1 MNKEVKKKRHA
12 KSYARENAMK
22 MIYAN
27 AIEKKTG
34 VPTNPGI
41 SDPMASTWSNYI
53 IQHEDEFNT
62 LIKKYL
68 KKWSIKEL
76 NPTNLA
82 IMQVAIYELKFD
94 TTPTPIVVNEAIEF
108 TKKYSDEKSKGFI
121 NYVLKE
127 ISKDLRDE

>member
-1 MNKEVKKKRHA
+1 MKRHA

-22 MIYAN
+22 MIYTN
-27 AIEKKTG
+27 AIEKKTE
-34 VPTNPGI
+34 VAMDSAI
-41 SDPMASTWSNYI
+41 SDPMAAKWANYI
-53 IQHEDEFNT
+53 IQNEDEFNE

-68 KKWSIKEL
+68 KKWKVEEL
-76 NPTNLA
+76 NPINLA

-94 TTPTPIVVNEAIEF
+94 TTPAPIVVNEAIEF
-108 TKKYSDEKSKGFI
+108 TKKYSDENSKGFI

>member
-1 MNKEVKKKRHA
+1 MKRHA

-22 MIYAN
+22 MIYSN
-27 AIEKKTG
+27 AIEKKTEIAMNS
-34 VPTNPGI
+34 PI
-41 SDPMASTWSNYI
+41 SDPMAAKWANYI
-53 IQHEDEFNT
+53 IQNEDEFNNE
-62 LIKKYL
+62 IKKYL
-68 KKWSIKEL
+68 KKWSINEL
-76 NPTNLA
+76 NPINLA

-108 TKKYSDEKSKGFI
+108 TKKYSDENSKGFI

>member
-1 MNKEVKKKRHA
+1 MKRHA

-22 MIYAN
+22 MIYSN
-27 AIEKKTG
+27 AIEKKSE
-34 VPTNPGI
+34 VALSSGI
-41 SDPMASTWSNYI
+41 NDPMASKWATYI
-53 IQHEDEFNT
+53 IQNEDEFNQ

-68 KKWSIKEL
+68 KKWSINEL
-76 NPTNLA
+76 NPINLA

-94 TTPTPIVVNEAIEF
+94 TTPAPIVVNEAIEF
-108 TKKYSDEKSKGFI
+108 TKKYSDENSKGFI